1 MSVALPKGDNYFA
14 QYNVKF
20 DLSEVPT
27 KPFWIDF
34 RGVKI
39 ADYKIN
45 DALVEE
51 EGVFHDH

>member
-20 DLSEVPT
+20 DLSEVPS